1 MNIKIYSQII
11 LKVENFD
18 RKCEYCFM
26 YIYEYVI
33 MSISNGE
40 DMNLFNIKFDDFQ
53 IYMKMCK
60 MF

>member
-53 IYMKMCK
+53 IYM
-60 MF
+60 